1 MKKKILYAI
10 SITTLCLLGVCNINF
25 LSNGSIKSILCFT
38 DIEALASGET
48 GGNIGK
54 YYQIIAGCGSEGI
67 HDWIDWCCRGS
78 ETSCIKDPCKK
89 GIKNGCDTHG
99 RLELE

>member
-1 MKKKILYAI
+1 MRKKILF
-10 SITTLCLLGVCNINF
+10 ITIGVALCLLGVCNINF
-25 LSNGSIKSILCFT
+25 ISNGSIKSLLCFT
-38 DIEALASGET
+38 DIEALASGE
-48 GGNIGK
+48 GSGNIGR
-54 YYQIIAGCGSEGI
+54 YYQIVAACGSEGI

-78 ETSCIKDPCKK
+78 ETSCIKDRCNR